1 MSEKTFIRHLYY
13 DFRGQVGALPYSV
26 VHYFIK
32 GKVRN
37 ILCLEGVKFV
47 TARYII
53 WGPILDASTNI
64 VPFRYTNVPCPV
76 HQSPIWE
83 PHKLLKILCYS
94 IVSCKVFPV
103 HACVQYNGM
112 VNFQGTYTL
121 SSLPHL
127 LFICLSRLLDYTKVY
142 MF

>member
-1 MSEKTFIRHLYY
+1 MSEKTFITHLCY

-32 GKVRN
+32 GKVRK
-37 ILCLEGVKFV
+37 LCLEGVKFV
-47 TARYII
+47 TVRYII

-76 HQSPIWE
+76 HQLPIWE
-83 PHKLLKILCYS
+83 PYKPLKILCYS
-94 IVSCKVFPV
+94 TVSCNVFLV

-112 VNFQGTYTL
+112 ENFQGMYSL

-127 LFICLSRLLDYTKVY
+127 LFICYSRLFDYTKVY